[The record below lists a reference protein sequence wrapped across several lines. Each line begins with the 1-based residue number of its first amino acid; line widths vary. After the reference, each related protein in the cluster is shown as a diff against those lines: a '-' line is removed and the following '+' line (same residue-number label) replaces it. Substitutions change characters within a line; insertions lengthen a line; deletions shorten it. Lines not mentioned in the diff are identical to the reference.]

1 MMVVDS
7 ESDARGTSD
16 ENALP
21 PEQAEHEIEP
31 PIQFSGV
38 TVFNGVALGQAQI
51 LSEGELEVPH
61 FSIDKPQTRAEFT
74 RLRAAISRVSKELDE
89 LANNASFSDAMTEA
103 LAFVDL
109 HRQILNDESLIS
121 ETQNIIRE
129 RLINAEWALAIRLEE
144 IRKAFEAIDDEYLA
158 ERVEDIAQVI
168 ERIQRELS
176 GRRRPADTLSRTMS
190 EGKII
195 LIARDLNPTD
205 ILILKR
211 RRDVSIAG
219 LITETGSQTSH
230 TAILARSLEIPSL
243 VSVPGVTEHIQNDD
257 VVLLDADKGILIAHP
272 DSTSLPTVATRIREL
287 TATKNRQR
295 RLRNKKNV
303 SLDGQPF
310 ELLANIALPEDVLDA
325 VHVQANGVGLFRSEF
340 LFMNRPSLPSEDEQ
354 YETYL
359 RVIRAMKGKPVT
371 IRTMDLGGDK
381 LPSDEAL
388 ESMGASTEPAP
399 NPALGLRA
407 IRFSMAHSRV
417 FIDQLKAILR
427 AAVDADVRILL
438 PMLTRTT
445 EIDITRT
452 YIAQAQQE
460 LKEKGV
466 PYAEHIRIGG
476 MIEVPA
482 AALMISAF
490 LKKLDFVSIG
500 TNDLVQYTLAVDRH
514 DPEVSELYDPM
525 HPAVLSLLYKT
536 IQTAIRAKK
545 EVCVCG
551 EIAGDP
557 VMARLLLGMGLRSFS
572 MESGRIL
579 PIKEA
584 LLNVD
589 ASKAKALVA
598 RVHRMTNLQHIHDVV
613 SATPCN

>member
-1 MMVVDS
+1 MMMVVDS

-287 TATKNRQR
+287 TATKNRHR

-310 ELLANIALPEDVLDA
+310 
-325 VHVQANGVGLFRSEF
+325 
-340 LFMNRPSLPSEDEQ
+340 
-354 YETYL
+354 
-359 RVIRAMKGKPVT
+359 
-371 IRTMDLGGDK
+371 
-381 LPSDEAL
+381 
-388 ESMGASTEPAP
+388 
-399 NPALGLRA
+399 
-407 IRFSMAHSRV
+407 
-417 FIDQLKAILR
+417 
-427 AAVDADVRILL
+427 
-438 PMLTRTT
+438 
-445 EIDITRT
+445 
-452 YIAQAQQE
+452 
-460 LKEKGV
+460 
-466 PYAEHIRIGG
+466 
-476 MIEVPA
+476 
-482 AALMISAF
+482 
-490 LKKLDFVSIG
+490 
-500 TNDLVQYTLAVDRH
+500 
-514 DPEVSELYDPM
+514 
-525 HPAVLSLLYKT
+525 
-536 IQTAIRAKK
+536 
-545 EVCVCG
+545 
-551 EIAGDP
+551 
-557 VMARLLLGMGLRSFS
+557 
-572 MESGRIL
+572 
-579 PIKEA
+579 
-584 LLNVD
+584 
-589 ASKAKALVA
+589 
-598 RVHRMTNLQHIHDVV
+598 
-613 SATPCN
+613 